1 MPSLFEEN
9 LKPSDFKTFSE
20 FVEATALGKVVE
32 VEKRLIEEGKKPDLV
47 IGADTMVTLDGVMYG
62 KPKNNEEAFNTL
74 KMLVFILYIVLND
87 RSRKASKYK
96 PRLQNNR
103 NYFSLSGKPHIVY
116 TGVTLKMGP
125 KVVQFTENTKVF
137 IGDLTDDE
145 IMAYVETGEP
155 L

>member
-1 MPSLFEEN
+1 MPSLFQEN

-74 KMLVFILYIVLND
+74 KMLVFILYIVVND
-87 RSRKASKYK
+87 LEK
-96 PRLQNNR
+96 LQNTNQD
-103 NYFSLSGKPHIVY
+103 YKTIEIILVY
-116 TGVTLKMGP
+116 PASRT
-125 KVVQFTENTKVF
+125 
-137 IGDLTDDE
+137 
-145 IMAYVETGEP
+145 
-155 L
+155 